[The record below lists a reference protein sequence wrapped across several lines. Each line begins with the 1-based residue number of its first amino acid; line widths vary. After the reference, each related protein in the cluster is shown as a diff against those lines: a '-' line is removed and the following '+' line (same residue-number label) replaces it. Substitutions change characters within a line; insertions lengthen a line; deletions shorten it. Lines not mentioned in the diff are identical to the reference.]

1 MGVLQ
6 DKIALVTGGSRGIGR
21 AVVLALADEGCHVA
35 FTYKSAGSAAE
46 EVVKAVEAKG
56 RKAMAIQSDAKAFQ
70 EAAAAVE
77 KVVQEFQRL
86 DVLVNNAG
94 ITKDTL
100 LLRMT
105 EQDWDEVIDT
115 NLKSAF
121 NFSKA
126 ACKQMMGQREGRIIN
141 MSSIGGSSALG
152 RGNFAYSVSKGAV
165 NQFTRELAIEWAKH
179 KIRVNAIQPC
189 QMLTP
194 AVRKWLDDPKTDPGL
209 VSHLLQGIPIGRLGE
224 PEDVIGPVVFLAS
237 DASAMVTGSLLP
249 VDGGNLAL
257 NAGGSHT

>member
-6 DKIALVTGGSRGIGR
+6 NKIALVTGGSRGIGR

-77 KVVQEFQRL
+77 KVVQEFKRL

-126 ACKQMMGQREGRIIN
+126 ACKQMIGQREGRIIN
-141 MSSIGGSSALG
+141 MSSIAGVIGNAGQTNYAAAKAGMLG
-152 RGNFAYSVSKGAV
+152 MTKTLAK
-165 NQFTRELAIEWAKH
+165 ELASRNIQ
-179 KIRVNAIQPC
+179 VNAIAPGFVETD
-189 QMLTP
+189 MTHKLTP
-194 AVRKWLDDPKTDPGL
+194 QQKEA
-209 VSHLLQGIPIGRLGE
+209 LLGMVPLKRVAK
-224 PEDVIGPVVFLAS
+224 PEEIASVVVFLAS
-237 DASAMVTGSLLP
+237 PASSYMTGQVLC
-249 VDGGNLAL
+249 VDGGLVM
-257 NAGGSHT
+257 

>member
-141 MSSIGGSSALG
+141 MSSIAGVIGNAGQTNYAAAKAGMLG
-152 RGNFAYSVSKGAV
+152 MTKTLAK
-165 NQFTRELAIEWAKH
+165 ELASRNIQ
-179 KIRVNAIQPC
+179 VNAIAPGFVETD
-189 QMLTP
+189 MTHKLTP
-194 AVRKWLDDPKTDPGL
+194 QQKEA
-209 VSHLLQGIPIGRLGE
+209 LLGMVPLKRVAK
-224 PEDVIGPVVFLAS
+224 PEEIASVVVFLAS
-237 DASAMVTGSLLP
+237 PASSYMTGQVLC
-249 VDGGNLAL
+249 VDGGLVM
-257 NAGGSHT
+257 